1 MIWLVVGFL
10 VISIIINILLV
21 WYIIGLLRKLI
32 FVADSI
38 GDFLGVIAEYQI
50 HLESLYEMEM
60 FYGDETLRGL
70 IDHTSFI
77 VDEIK
82 KFESVYTLAGYEE
95 EQDDGEQDD
104 ARNSKAPKE
113 ED

>member
-1 MIWLVVGFL
+1 
-10 VISIIINILLV
+10 
-21 WYIIGLLRKLI
+21 
-32 FVADSI
+32 
-38 GDFLGVIAEYQI
+38 
-50 HLESLYEMEM
+50 
-60 FYGDETLRGL
+60 
-70 IDHTSFI
+70 TSFI